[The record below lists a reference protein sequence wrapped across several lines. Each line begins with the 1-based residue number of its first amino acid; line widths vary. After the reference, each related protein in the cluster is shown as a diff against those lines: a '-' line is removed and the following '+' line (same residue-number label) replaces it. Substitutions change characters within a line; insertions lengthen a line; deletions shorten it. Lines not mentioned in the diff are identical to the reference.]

1 MRALIVYE
9 SLWGNTEGIAR
20 AIAEQ
25 LQTAMTVEVVD
36 ADAAPTNVD
45 GFDLVLV
52 GGPTHAFSM
61 SRPSTRENA
70 VSQHGAP
77 WAPARGIREWLGSL
91 EHAPHGTR
99 AATFDT
105 RVDRPR
111 LPGSAARAAKQELQS
126 LGFDIVTKQKS
137 FRTHDYAG
145 PLVDGEVQRAAEWAK
160 EIARQ
165 VMAR

>member
-9 SLWGNTEGIAR
+9 SLWGNTEGVAR

-36 ADAAPTNVD
+36 ADAAPTNID

-61 SRPSTRENA
+61 SRPTTRENA

-77 WAPARGIREWLGSL
+77 WAPARGIREWLGVL
-91 EHAPHGTR
+91 EHAPHGTK

-111 LPGSAARAAKQELQS
+111 LPGSAARAAKQELRS
-126 LGFDIVTKQKS
+126 LGFDIVVKQET
-137 FRTHDYAG
+137 FRVHDYEG
-145 PLVDGEVQRAAEWAK
+145 PLIDGELERAGQWAK
-160 EIARQ
+160 DLANRVQ
-165 VMAR
+165 AG